1 MDEQRL
7 LVVGEGAVADALG
20 SMGALLGWQVA
31 AEPTLDGATAAMRS
45 ADAVVV
51 TSHDDDVDAPA
62 LGAALATDASYI
74 GAMGSRARQERRREW
89 LLANGV
95 SPDDLARVR
104 GPAGLDIGANSAA
117 EIALSIFAELVA
129 VVRGVDASGPLSDRS
144 GRIHPR
150 LSPEETFSPE
160 G

>member
-7 LVVGEGAVADALG
+7 LVVGEGAVADALE
-20 SMGALLGWQVA
+20 SMGALLGWHVTV
-31 AEPTLDGATAAMRS
+31 EPTLDGATEGMQS
-45 ADAVVV
+45 VDAVVV

-62 LGAALATDASYI
+62 LGDALATGATYV
-74 GAMGSRARQERRREW
+74 GAMGSRARQQRRREW
-89 LLANGV
+89 LLATGV

-117 EIALSIFAELVA
+117 EIALSIFAEIVA
-129 VVRGVDASGPLSDRS
+129 VVRGVEGSGHLSDRS
-144 GRIHPR
+144 GRIHPG

>member
-1 MDEQRL
+1 MDERRL

-20 SMGALLGWQVA
+20 SMGALLGWHVT
-31 AEPTLDGATAAMRS
+31 AESTLDGATAEMQS

-51 TSHDDDVDAPA
+51 TSHDDAVDAPA
-62 LGAALATDASYI
+62 LGAALATGASYV

-89 LLANGV
+89 LLTNGV
-95 SPDDLARVR
+95 STDDLARVR
-104 GPAGLDIGANSAA
+104 GPAGLDIGANSPA

-129 VVRGVDASGPLSDRS
+129 VVRGVEASGPLSDRS
-144 GRIHPR
+144 GRIHPG
-150 LSPEETFSPE
+150 LPPEETFAPE

>member
-1 MDEQRL
+1 MDGQML

-20 SMGALLGWQVA
+20 SMGALLDWQVT
-31 AEPTLDGATAAMRS
+31 AEPTLDGATAAMQS

-51 TSHDDDVDAPA
+51 TSHDDQVDAPA
-62 LGAALATDASYI
+62 LGAALATGASYI

-95 SPDDLARVR
+95 SPEDLARVR

-129 VVRGVDASGPLSDRS
+129 VVRGVESGGSLSDGS
-144 GRIHPR
+144 GRIHPG
-150 LSPEETFSPE
+150 LAPEETFSPE

>member
-1 MDEQRL
+1 MDEQAL
-7 LVVGEGAVADALG
+7 LVVGDGAVADALG
-20 SMGALLGWQVA
+20 SMGALLGWHVT
-31 AEPTLDGATAAMRS
+31 AEPTLDAATAAMQS
-45 ADAVVV
+45 AQAVVV
-51 TSHDDDVDAPA
+51 TSHDDEVDAPA
-62 LGAALATDASYI
+62 LGAALATGATYV

-95 SPDDLARVR
+95 GPDDLARVR

-129 VVRGVDASGPLSDRS
+129 VVRGVVVSGPLSDRS
-144 GRIHPR
+144 GRIHPG
-150 LSPEETFSPE
+150 LPPEETFSPE